1 MSAFSGDAGMPG
13 ALGPPALQA
22 ICCPPCMLLESVSA
36 GYLRQQGGQLVIR
49 MAVATGKTVCA

>member
-13 ALGPPALQA
+13 ALGPAAVQA
-22 ICCPPCMLLESVSA
+22 IFCLPCMLLESVSA

-49 MAVATGKTVCA
+49 MAVATDKKVCA